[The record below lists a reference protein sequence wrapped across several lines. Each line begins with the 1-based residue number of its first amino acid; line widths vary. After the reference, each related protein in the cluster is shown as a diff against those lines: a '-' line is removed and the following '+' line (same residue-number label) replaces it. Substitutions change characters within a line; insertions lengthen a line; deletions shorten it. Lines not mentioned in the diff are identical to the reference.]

1 MRAPLA
7 AAPPQGAPPGGAPPR
22 AQRRRSALRAHL
34 RNPLYGPGYALVM
47 NNALTSIFGVVYWL
61 VAARRYA
68 PHVLG
73 LNSAA
78 ISAMM
83 FLGGVSQLN
92 LMSALAR
99 FVPVSGRKST
109 RLVLASYLVAVG
121 VAAVVALGFLLGL
134 EVWAPA
140 LDFLVSSP
148 GFALWFIAA
157 TMAWCVFTLQDSAL
171 LALRAAVF
179 VPVENLV
186 FALVKIALLVALV
199 EVSPR
204 YGIFASWTVAL
215 TASLVPVNLLIF
227 RRLLPRH
234 VRTAGDRLQPPT
246 RRQLTT
252 FVSADY
258 VGALFWLAATAL
270 MPVLVVAL
278 KGGTANAYFS
288 LASMVALPLY
298 GVSTSTGVSLVVSAS
313 RDEAALGAYARRVVV
328 QTGAIVVPLALGMAV
343 AAPYV
348 LRLFGPSYAAHSAT
362 TLSLLALGAIPNVVC
377 ALYVS
382 VYRVQRRMALV
393 VVVLGSLCG
402 LVVGLGVTLLH
413 VWGIAGVG
421 LAWLIAESSVAAVLL
436 LVEPRALWPST
447 SGRSLLG
454 ARPTRLAETLRN
466 LAADLR
472 VLAWLVGVRHAR
484 ESRRRAREARRAT
497 AEILA
502 RVAPLR
508 DEESPTSWRRHRS
521 LSTVSD
527 LSVITVGSARQAPRA
542 VVKLPAT
549 ELAVQGVR
557 RERDVLAS
565 LHGDVRLREWC
576 GVLPT
581 LLAEGELAGRP
592 YVVEHMLPGVP
603 ASRMVTSDAQ
613 ARRVLTAAAATIR
626 ELHRR
631 TAAPAV
637 IDEAVLGRWVDGP
650 ARILCE
656 GDPQAGPGSV
666 TVAMDRLTDELHEA
680 LAGRTAQ
687 LSWVHGDFVPGNIL
701 VRADGQVVSGI
712 VDWELAG
719 RGGLPS
725 IDVVALL
732 LSTRAQRRRRE
743 LGRVVR
749 ELVSGA
755 PWTEFER
762 ALLDSGCA
770 EPPGGRLESRALVL
784 LWWLQHAAANVTKSS
799 RYDRRGRWARWNIHL
814 VLDALEEEGR

>member
-1 MRAPLA
+1 MSAPLA
-7 AAPPQGAPPGGAPPR
+7 AAAPQAA
-22 AQRRRSALRAHL
+22 RRRSALRAHL
-34 RNPLYGPGYALVM
+34 RNPLYGPGYALVT

-73 LNSAA
+73 VNAAA

-83 FLGGVSQLN
+83 FLAGVSQLN

-99 FVPVSGRKST
+99 FVPVSGGKST
-109 RLVLASYLVAVG
+109 RLVLGSYLAAVG
-121 VAAVVALGFLLGL
+121 VAAVIALGFVLGV

-140 LDFLVSSP
+140 LDFLGSST
-148 GFALWFIAA
+148 GFAFWFIAA
-157 TMAWCVFTLQDSAL
+157 TMAWCVFTLQDSVL
-171 LALRAAVF
+171 LALRAAVV
-179 VPVENLV
+179 VPIENLV
-186 FALVKIALLVALV
+186 FGLVKIALLVALV

-204 YGIFASWTVAL
+204 YGIFASWTLAL
-215 TASLVPVNLLIF
+215 TASLIPVNLLIF

-234 VRTAGDRLQPPT
+234 VRSADERLQPPT
-246 RRQLTT
+246 RHQLTT

-278 KGGTANAYFS
+278 KGGTANAYFA
-288 LASMVALPLY
+288 LASMIALPLY

-313 RDEAALGAYARRVVV
+313 RDEAALPAYARRVLV
-328 QTGAIVVPLALGMAV
+328 QTAAIVVPLALVLAA
-343 AAPYV
+343 AAPHV

-362 TLSLLALGAIPNVVC
+362 TLSLFALGAIPNVVC
-377 ALYVS
+377 TLYVS
-382 VYRVQRRMALV
+382 VYRVQRRMSRV
-393 VVVLGSLCG
+393 VLVLGSVCG
-402 LVVGLGVTLLH
+402 LVLVLGVTLLQ

-447 SGRSLLG
+447 SGRSSI
-454 ARPTRLAETLRN
+454 AVAETLRN
-466 LAADLR
+466 VAADLR
-472 VLAWLVGVRHAR
+472 VLALVVQVGHAR
-484 ESRRRAREARRAT
+484 ESRRRAREARRTT
-497 AEILA
+497 AEVLA
-502 RVAPLR
+502 RLPLVR
-508 DEESPTSWRRHRS
+508 DEEPPRSWQRQRP

-527 LSVITVGSARQAPRA
+527 LSVIAVGSARQAPRA

-565 LHGDVRLREWC
+565 LRADARLREWC
-576 GVLPT
+576 GVLPIV
-581 LLAEGELAGRP
+581 LAEGELAGRP
-592 YVVEHMLPGVP
+592 YVVERMLPGVP
-603 ASRMVTSDAQ
+603 ASRMVTGDEQ
-613 ARRVLTAAAATIR
+613 ARRVLTAAAATIH

-637 IDEAVLGRWVDGP
+637 IDQAALRRWVDAP
-650 ARILCE
+650 ARILCDR
-656 GDPQAGPGSV
+656 DPQAGRGSV
-666 TVAMDRLTDELHEA
+666 AVALDRLTDELHEA

-687 LSWVHGDFVPGNIL
+687 LSWVHGDFAPGNIL
-701 VRADGQVVSGI
+701 VRADGQAVTGI

-719 RGGLPS
+719 CGGPPS

-732 LSTRAQRRRRE
+732 LATRAQRRRRE

-749 ELVSGA
+749 ELVGGA

-770 EPPGGRLESRALVL
+770 EPPGGRLESRTLVL
-784 LWWLQHAAANVTKSS
+784 LWWLQHVAANLTKST
-799 RYDRRGRWARWNIHL
+799 RYDGGGLWARWNVHV
-814 VLDALEEEGR
+814 VLDALEEDR